1 MTLDGHDI
9 RGLNIQWLRSLIGI
23 VEQEPVLFA
32 TTIAENIRYGRPG
45 VTMDDI
51 VTAAK
56 EANAYNFIMDLP
68 QVWPLKEKEN
78 KCIHDM
84 IVFFYLTFSVNVKT
98 WQKFETLVGE
108 GGGQMSGGQK
118 QRIAIARAL
127 VRNPRILLLDMAT
140 SALDNESEAVV
151 QEALDK
157 VSLTGVRSILNR
169 FVSPKLISTDST

>member
-1 MTLDGHDI
+1 MTSFSSWSQVTLDGHDI

-32 TTIAENIRYGRPG
+32 TSIAENIRYGRPG

-68 QVWPLKEKEN
+68 QVRTRPQKTQ
-78 KCIHDM
+78 M
-84 IVFFYLTFSVNVKT
+84 QIVFGVLLTITVDTKT

-157 VSLTGVRSILNR
+157 VSRTSWSDKAGPS
-169 FVSPKLISTDST
+169 

>member
-51 VTAAK
+51 VSAAK

-68 QVWPLKEKEN
+68 QVWTLKGKKKKRRTN
-78 KCIHDM
+78 AICFLFFCVC
-84 IVFFYLTFSVNVKT
+84 VFC
-98 WQKFETLVGE
+98 
-108 GGGQMSGGQK
+108 
-118 QRIAIARAL
+118 
-127 VRNPRILLLDMAT
+127 
-140 SALDNESEAVV
+140 
-151 QEALDK
+151 
-157 VSLTGVRSILNR
+157 
-169 FVSPKLISTDST
+169 